1 MKRICCVFLLVLITG
16 AQAIAQ
22 RDSLWTIH
30 AGILF
35 SKFSGGNTNSEV
47 FSGLDVKA
55 GYQLSEHF
63 TTGGDFNFLY
73 LDDSNTEPY
82 TVIGAGPFLRWHSQK
97 LFLDIAG
104 TYSSGKKKKE
114 TIQFIIARFAAG
126 AIRNI
131 SPLVAITPQVFL
143 QYEQETGNTTTE
155 TFRPGILI
163 AVSYRFPGSQR

>member
-1 MKRICCVFLLVLITG
+1 MKRICSVFLLVLITG
-16 AQAIAQ
+16 AQVIAQ

-30 AGILF
+30 AGILY
-35 SKFSGGNTNSEV
+35 SKFSGGNTKSEV
-47 FSGLDVKA
+47 FTGLDVKA

-97 LFLDIAG
+97 IFLDIAG

-114 TIQFIIARFAAG
+114 TIQFIIARLAAG

-131 SPLVAITPQVFL
+131 GPLVAITPQVFI
-143 QYEQETGNTTTE
+143 QYEQEAGNTTTE

>member
-1 MKRICCVFLLVLITG
+1 MKRICCVFILVLITG

-97 LFLDIAG
+97 IFLDIAG

-114 TIQFIIARFAAG
+114 NIQFIIARFSVG
-126 AIRNI
+126 ALRNI
-131 SPLVAITPQVFL
+131 NPLVAITPQVFL
-143 QYEQETGNTTTE
+143 QYEQEIGNTTAE
-155 TFRPGILI
+155 TLRPGILI
-163 AVSYRFPGSQR
+163 ALSYRFPGRQR